1 MRVDR
6 GGSQVL
12 TGAHDKVLILMAYI
26 VTESCIK
33 CKYTDC
39 VDVCPVDCFREGPN
53 MLVIDPDECIDC
65 TLCVPECPVEA
76 IFAEDDVPDAQREFI
91 EKNRALAAKWKPI
104 IERKPAPSDA
114 DEWAKVKDKKSLLQ
128 E

>member
-1 MRVDR
+1 MTYV
-6 GGSQVL
+6 
-12 TGAHDKVLILMAYI
+12 

-76 IFAEDDVPDAQREFI
+76 IFAEDDVPDALKEFI
-91 EKNRALAAKWKPI
+91 GMNAELAKQWPAI
-104 IERKPAPSDA
+104 IERKAAPGDA
-114 DEWAKVKDKKSLLQ
+114 DEWANVKDKKSLL
-128 E
+128 EK